1 MLWLSFILSVI
12 QPFWVGSG
20 LCALSA
26 IVMWF
31 TVVELEENHMEAID
45 RDFYASLQLQGFDIT
60 QVGIAPRANV
70 SDDSIM
76 YTSTPPFAAEK
87 DFPEEKPSES

>member
-1 MLWLSFILSVI
+1 
-12 QPFWVGSG
+12 
-20 LCALSA
+20 
-26 IVMWF
+26 MWF

-60 QVGIAPRANV
+60 QLGIAPRANV

-76 YTSTPPFAAEK
+76 YASTPPFAAEK
-87 DFPEEKPSES
+87 DFPEEKPAES